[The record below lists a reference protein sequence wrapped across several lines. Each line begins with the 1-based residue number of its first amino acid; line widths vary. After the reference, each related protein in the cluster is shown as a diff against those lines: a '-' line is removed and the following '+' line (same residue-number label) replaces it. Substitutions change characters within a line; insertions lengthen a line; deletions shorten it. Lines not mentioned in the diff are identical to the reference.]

1 MVCAWEIDRAA
12 VIICLLVFLMTVT
25 ELKMRALTTA
35 TTAAAMDTEP
45 AIGIQDSVLKGKGT
59 PRSWAS
65 LPEELVR

>member
-1 MVCAWEIDRAA
+1 
-12 VIICLLVFLMTVT
+12 MTVT

-35 TTAAAMDTEP
+35 TTATAIGTEP
-45 AIGIQDSVLKGKGT
+45 ATGVQGSVLKGKGT